1 MMSRATDSPRN
12 EETSMAITLYDNDS
26 GAVLGEISETDLQF
40 LIDNLEEETSED
52 QDYYL
57 RPETLAMLSERG
69 GGAALMELL
78 QTAMGDRE
86 GFEIRWQRSD

>member
-1 MMSRATDSPRN
+1 MMAPATDSPRN

-26 GAVLGEISETDLQF
+26 GTVLGEISETDLQF
-40 LIDNLEEETSED
+40 LIENLEEETSDD

-69 GGAALMELL
+69 GSAPLMEMLRNAL
-78 QTAMGDRE
+78 GDRE
-86 GFEIRWQRSD
+86 GFEVRWQRSD